1 MALGYCY
8 PATHQ
13 KIEYARLKAA
23 CVRGIVGTIAIR
35 NIGSKETS
43 DDKDHMTNPK
53 VENAQYSEED
63 IAKYKS
69 ILLTR
74 NRSKQLEISRKAVL
88 GQFDLTLKPV
98 TNSNLQTAANLLY
111 FARE

>member
-1 MALGYCY
+1 MSVMNPTVKKPGKTERGDFAAPSCDTPYGRL
-8 PATHQ
+8 
-13 KIEYARLKAA
+13 YARLKAA

-63 IAKYKS
+63 IAKYRC

-74 NRSKQLEISRKAVL
+74 NNSKQLEISRKAVL
-88 GQFDLTLKPV
+88 G
-98 TNSNLQTAANLLY
+98 
-111 FARE
+111 